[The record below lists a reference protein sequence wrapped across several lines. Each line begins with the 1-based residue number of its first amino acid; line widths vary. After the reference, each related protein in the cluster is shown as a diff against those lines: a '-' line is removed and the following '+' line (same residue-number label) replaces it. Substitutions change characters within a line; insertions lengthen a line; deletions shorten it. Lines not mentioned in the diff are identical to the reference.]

1 MKRLCFLFC
10 FLSFVCGV
18 SVAQIRMGADKIGE
32 ILKQTDGKRVGIIVN
47 HTSLLSGSSV
57 HLLDTLVARGVNI
70 KKIFAPEHG
79 FRGQAAAGEKVDDE
93 RDVKTGLP
101 VISLYGK
108 NRKPTAEQLADIDL
122 LIFDIQDVGTRFYTY
137 ISTMFYAMKACSE
150 HHKEMLVLDR
160 PNPNDYVDGPIIS
173 DSLKSFVGAV
183 SVPVLHGLTVGE
195 LACMIR
201 GEKWDGKEDYPLH
214 VIRMSGW
221 KHGDPYSLPVR
232 PSPNLPN
239 DQAVKLYPSLCF
251 FEATNISVGRGT
263 EFPFQ
268 VLGYPDKKFGNFTF
282 TPVAM
287 KGFDS
292 NPLQKN
298 KLCYGLDLRHIE
310 VEGGLSLKYLLDF
323 LRIWG
328 DDSFISRV
336 SFFDLLM
343 GCKQTRYDILAG
355 KTEAQIKQRWQ
366 PQLAAYKQMR
376 KQYLL
381 YPDDRNL

>member
-1 MKRLCFLFC
+1 MKRFCFLFC

-57 HLLDTLVARGVNI
+57 LLLDTLVARGVNI

-381 YPDDRNL
+381 YPDNRNL

>member
-1 MKRLCFLFC
+1 MKRLCFLSC
-10 FLSFVCGV
+10 FLSLVWEI
-18 SVAQIRMGADKIGE
+18 SVAQIQMGADKIDE

-93 RDVKTGLP
+93 RDTKTGLP

-108 NRKPTAEQLADIDL
+108 NRKPTPAQLSDVDL

-150 HHKEMLVLDR
+150 QHKAMLVLDR
-160 PNPNDYVDGPIIS
+160 PNPNDYVDGPIIA

-201 GEKWDGKEDYPLH
+201 GERWDGKDDYPLH

-268 VLGYPDKKFGNFTF
+268 VLGYPDKKFGSFTF
-282 TPVAM
+282 TPVA
-287 KGFDS
+287 
-292 NPLQKN
+292 
-298 KLCYGLDLRHIE
+298 
-310 VEGGLSLKYLLDF
+310 
-323 LRIWG
+323 
-328 DDSFISRV
+328 
-336 SFFDLLM
+336 
-343 GCKQTRYDILAG
+343 A
-355 KTEAQIKQRWQ
+355 
-366 PQLAAYKQMR
+366 
-376 KQYLL
+376 
-381 YPDDRNL
+381 

>member
-57 HLLDTLVARGVNI
+57 LLLDTLVARGVNI

>member
-10 FLSFVCGV
+10 ALFFVSGV
-18 SVAQIRMGADKIGE
+18 FARIRVGADKVDE
-32 ILKQTDGKRVGIIVN
+32 IVACTAGKRIGIIVN
-47 HTSLLSGSSV
+47 HTSLLSGTSV
-57 HLLDTLVARGVNI
+57 HLLDTLVARGVDI
-70 KKIFAPEHG
+70 KKVFAPEHG
-79 FRGQAAAGEKVDDE
+79 FRGKAGAGEKIDDE
-93 RDVKTGLP
+93 RDDKTGLR

-108 NRKPTAEQLADIDL
+108 NRKPTPDQLKDIDML
-122 LIFDIQDVGTRFYTY
+122 VFDIQDVGTRFYTY
-137 ISTMFYAMKACSE
+137 ISTMFYAMRACSE
-150 HHKEMLVLDR
+150 QNKAMLVLDR
-160 PNPNDYVDGPIIS
+160 PNPNDYIDGPVIA

-195 LACMIR
+195 LARMIR
-201 GEKWDGKEDYPLH
+201 GEKWDGEADYPLR
-214 VIRMSGW
+214 IIEMSGW

-268 VLGYPDKKFGNFTF
+268 VLGYPDKKFGTFTF
-282 TPVAM
+282 KPVAM
-287 KGFDS
+287 AGFDN
-292 NPLQKN
+292 NPLQKD
-298 KLCYGLDLRHIE
+298 KLCYGLDLRNVN
-310 VEGGLSLKYLLDF
+310 VEGGLSLKYFLDF
-323 LRIWG
+323 LRVWG
-328 DDSFISRV
+328 DESFISRV

-343 GCKQTRYDILAG
+343 GCKQTRYDISAG

-366 PQLAAYKQMR
+366 PQLIAYKEMR

-381 YPDDRNL
+381 YPDNRNL

>member
-1 MKRLCFLFC
+1 MKRLCFLSC
-10 FLSFVCGV
+10 FLSLVWGI
-18 SVAQIRMGADKIGE
+18 SVAQIQMGADKIDE

-93 RDVKTGLP
+93 RDTKTGLP

-108 NRKPTAEQLADIDL
+108 NRKPTPAQLSDVDL

-150 HHKEMLVLDR
+150 QHKAMLVLDR
-160 PNPNDYVDGPIIS
+160 PNPNDYVDGPIIA

-201 GEKWDGKEDYPLH
+201 GERWDGKDDYPLH

-268 VLGYPDKKFGNFTF
+268 VLGYPDKKFGSFTF

-287 KGFDS
+287 QGFDN

-298 KLCYGLDLRHIE
+298 KLCYGLDLRRVE
-310 VEGGLSLKYLLDF
+310 VAGGLSLKYLLDF
-323 LRIWG
+323 LQIWG
-328 DDSFISRV
+328 DESFISRV

>member
-1 MKRLCFLFC
+1 MKSICLLFC
-10 FLSFVCGV
+10 FLFFMGGISG
-18 SVAQIRMGADKIGE
+18 AQIQMGADKIDE

-93 RDVKTGLP
+93 RDTKTGLP

-108 NRKPTAEQLADIDL
+108 NRKPTPEQLSDIDM

-150 HHKEMLVLDR
+150 QHKEMLVLDR
-160 PNPNDYVDGPIIS
+160 PNPNDYVDGPIVS

-201 GEKWDGKEDYPLH
+201 GEKWDGVEDYPLH

-239 DQAVKLYPSLCF
+239 DQAIKLYPSLCF

-268 VLGYPDKKFGNFTF
+268 VLGYPDKKFGTFTF

-287 KGFDS
+287 KGFDN

-298 KLCYGLDLRHIE
+298 KLCYGLDLRQME

-328 DDSFISRV
+328 DESFISRV